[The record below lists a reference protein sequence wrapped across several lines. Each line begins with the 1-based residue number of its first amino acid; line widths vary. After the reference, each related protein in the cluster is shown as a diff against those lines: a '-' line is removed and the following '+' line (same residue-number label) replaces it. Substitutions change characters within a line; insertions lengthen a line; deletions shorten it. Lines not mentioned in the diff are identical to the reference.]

1 MLLKESFVVNVSDS
15 IEYCKS
21 EDKGEYFFYVGTW
34 KYRFSIRTWQGKLE
48 YISIYL
54 EDVFIES
61 KSFSPKS
68 IYKIKIEIDLERELK
83 IGIFFLLK

>member
-1 MLLKESFVVNVSDS
+1 MYIKSTSIIAFEGVICCQCSDS

-54 EDVFIES
+54 Q
-61 KSFSPKS
+61 
-68 IYKIKIEIDLERELK
+68 
-83 IGIFFLLK
+83 